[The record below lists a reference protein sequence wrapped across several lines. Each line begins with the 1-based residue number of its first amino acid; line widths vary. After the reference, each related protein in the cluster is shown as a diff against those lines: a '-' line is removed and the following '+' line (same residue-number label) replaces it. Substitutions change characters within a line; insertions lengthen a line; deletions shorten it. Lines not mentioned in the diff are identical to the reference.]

1 MSNKPRFSIGD
12 IVYNK
17 VERRGSY
24 EPSVARP
31 YEKMEVD
38 GVRRSNSSFIYTCGF
53 DGYEFKE
60 DELMSKEEYIE
71 YIDSVSDRD
80 EYNIPAKKFIMDVKN
95 YKFYLINVLGLPM
108 IACDGI
114 LSEDAM
120 VDLQKLS
127 VKPLYFYVTE
137 TENDGVICKI
147 LPKANG
153 INNDYTLISLYNLG
167 DNSNTLLNHDIDITT
182 SDYAFNHSV
191 NLTLKEYLDSA
202 EYILWGMETQTM

>member
-1 MSNKPRFSIGD
+1 MRPKFNIGD

-24 EPSVARP
+24 EPSVARL

-38 GVRRSNSSFIYTCGF
+38 GVRRSNSSFIYICGF

-71 YIDSVSDRD
+71 YINSTSDRD
-80 EYNIPAKKFIMDVKN
+80 EYSIPAKKFIMDVKN

-114 LSEDAM
+114 LSDDVI

-127 VKPLYFYVTE
+127 VKPLYFYATE
-137 TENDGVICKI
+137 TWNDGVICKI
-147 LPKANG
+147 LPKPNG

-167 DNSNTLLNHDIDITT
+167 DNSCETLNHEILVT
-182 SDYAFNHSV
+182 SKNYAFNHSV
-191 NLTLKEYLDSA
+191 NLTLEEYVDTA
-202 EYILWGMETQTM
+202 GHILWGMETQLM